1 MGKVI
6 CYYCRSEIN
15 TSRSEIINETCCEDR
30 QLLQLSNLLD
40 ILHNSF
46 CDGLELLE
54 SLDNNEDGQ

>member
-6 CYYCRSEIN
+6 CYCC
-15 TSRSEIINETCCEDR
+15 RSEIINETCCEDR

>member
-6 CYYCRSEIN
+6 CYYC
-15 TSRSEIINETCCEDR
+15 RSEIINETCCEDR

-40 ILHNSF
+40 ILDNPF
-46 CDGLELLE
+46 CEGLEFLE